1 MSLDTKYD
9 AFYAADG
16 VRAAHTDVVL
26 RGWPR
31 DRVQALVHLPL
42 QGDSILDVGCGDGR
56 LLYQFRHRFSRLVG
70 LEYSASRLAAAQV
83 QLRGLTF
90 EGLCGSAEAMPRLP
104 TGSIDAIVSADVIEH
119 VPDVY
124 LAADEMF
131 RVLRPGGVLAIN
143 TPNIAFLKKRL
154 RLLVGR
160 FPATSQPNEGL
171 GSDVMFDGGHLHY
184 FTYRSLTL
192 LLQRSGFVVERREG
206 FGPLGR
212 LHNHWPSLLSVAVQL
227 VARKPV

>member
-83 QLRGLTF
+83 
-90 EGLCGSAEAMPRLP
+90 
-104 TGSIDAIVSADVIEH
+104 
-119 VPDVY
+119 
-124 LAADEMF
+124 
-131 RVLRPGGVLAIN
+131 
-143 TPNIAFLKKRL
+143 
-154 RLLVGR
+154 
-160 FPATSQPNEGL
+160 
-171 GSDVMFDGGHLHY
+171 
-184 FTYRSLTL
+184 RSE
-192 LLQRSGFVVERREG
+192 ERRVGKEC
-206 FGPLGR
+206 
-212 LHNHWPSLLSVAVQL
+212 A
-227 VARKPV
+227 